1 VSRLL
6 HRRRL
11 LHRLQTDRSACLD
24 RVVARRPPH
33 PVQTTLIQA
42 PDSPLLRCGRFELT
56 LERPLVMGVLNL
68 TPDSFSDGGRWPDA
82 DAAIAHAMAMID
94 DGVDLLD
101 LGAESTRP
109 GAPTVPAD
117 LELSRLAPV
126 IRALAGCGRPLSV
139 DTRKPQV
146 MRAVLDL
153 GVDMINDVSGF
164 ADPQAIAAV
173 SASQAA
179 CCVMH
184 MLGQP
189 LTMQQDPVY
198 RDVVSEVCQMLAD
211 RAAAL
216 QSAGIER
223 SRIVIDP
230 GIGFGKT
237 LEHNLALLA
246 DLPRL
251 GALGWPVLVGVS
263 RKSMLGALTGRA
275 VDRRLP
281 ASLAAMLA
289 AVVGGAQIV
298 RVHDVPETVDA
309 LRVWRAIQDSHRLTG
324 DTIGQR

>member
-1 VSRLL
+1 
-6 HRRRL
+6 
-11 LHRLQTDRSACLD
+11 
-24 RVVARRPPH
+24 
-33 PVQTTLIQA
+33 
-42 PDSPLLRCGRFELT
+42 
-56 LERPLVMGVLNL
+56 MGVLNL
-68 TPDSFSDGGRWPDA
+68 TPDSFSDGGRWSDA

-94 DGVDLLD
+94 DGVDLID

-117 LELSRLAPV
+117 LELNRLAPV
-126 IRALAGCGRPLSV
+126 IRALADCGRPLSV

-164 ADPQAIAAV
+164 ADPQAIAAL

-184 MLGQP
+184 MLGEP

-211 RAAAL
+211 RAQAL
-216 QSAGIER
+216 QAAGIDR

-246 DLPRL
+246 DLPSL
-251 GALGWPVLVGVS
+251 VGLGWPVLVGVS
-263 RKSMLGALTGRA
+263 RKSMLGALTGRP
-275 VDRRLP
+275 VDRRLS

-289 AVVGGAQIV
+289 AVAGGAHIV
-298 RVHDVPETVDA
+298 RVHDVSETVDA
-309 LRVWRAIQDSHRLTG
+309 LRVWRAISDARQTID
-324 DTIGQR
+324 DTRGQE

>member
-1 VSRLL
+1 M
-6 HRRRL
+6 
-11 LHRLQTDRSACLD
+11 
-24 RVVARRPPH
+24 VARRPPH

>member
-1 VSRLL
+1 
-6 HRRRL
+6 
-11 LHRLQTDRSACLD
+11 
-24 RVVARRPPH
+24 
-33 PVQTTLIQA
+33 
-42 PDSPLLRCGRFELT
+42 
-56 LERPLVMGVLNL
+56 MGVLNL
-68 TPDSFSDGGRWPDA
+68 TPDSFSDGGRWPNT
-82 DAAIAHAMAMID
+82 DAAIAQAMAMID

-109 GAPTVPAD
+109 GAPTVPVD
-117 LELSRLAPV
+117 LELSRLMPV
-126 IRALAGCGRPLSV
+126 IRALVDCGRPLSV

-146 MRAVLDL
+146 MRTVLDL

-164 ADPQAIAAV
+164 ADPQAISAV

-184 MLGQP
+184 MLGEP
-189 LTMQQDPVY
+189 LTMQQAPVY
-198 RDVVSEVCQMLAD
+198 RDVVSEVRQMLAD
-211 RAAAL
+211 RVAAL
-216 QSAGIER
+216 QAEGIDR

-246 DLPRL
+246 GLPSL
-251 GALGWPVLVGVS
+251 VALGLPVLVGVS

-275 VDRRLP
+275 VDGRLS

-289 AVVGGAQIV
+289 AVAGGAQIV

-309 LRVWRAIQDSHRLTG
+309 LRVWRAIRDPHHSTG
-324 DTIGQR
+324 NTTGQR

>member
-1 VSRLL
+1 
-6 HRRRL
+6 
-11 LHRLQTDRSACLD
+11 
-24 RVVARRPPH
+24 
-33 PVQTTLIQA
+33 
-42 PDSPLLRCGRFELT
+42 
-56 LERPLVMGVLNL
+56 MGVLNL
-68 TPDSFSDGGRWPDA
+68 TPDSFSDGGRWPDT
-82 DAAIAHAMAMID
+82 DAAIAHAMAMIG
-94 DGVDLLD
+94 DGADLLD

-109 GAPTVPAD
+109 GAPAVPVD
-117 LELSRLAPV
+117 LELSRLLPV
-126 IRALAGCGRPLSV
+126 IRALADCGRPLSV

-164 ADPQAIAAV
+164 ADPQAVAAM
-173 SASQAA
+173 STSQAA

-184 MLGQP
+184 MLGEP
-189 LTMQQDPVY
+189 LTMQQGPVY

-216 QSAGIER
+216 QAAGIDR

-246 DLPRL
+246 DLQSL
-251 GALGWPVLVGVS
+251 VALGLPVLVGVS

-275 VDRRLP
+275 VDGRLS

-289 AVVGGAQIV
+289 AVAGGAKIV
-298 RVHDVPETVDA
+298 RVHNVPETVDA
-309 LRVWRAIQDSHRLTG
+309 LRVWRAISDAHHSTG
-324 DTIGQR
+324 NTTGQR

>member
-1 VSRLL
+1 M
-6 HRRRL
+6 
-11 LHRLQTDRSACLD
+11 
-24 RVVARRPPH
+24 RPPH
-33 PVQTTLIQA
+33 PVQTTLIHI
-42 PDSPLLRCGRFELT
+42 PDSSRFRCGRFELT

-68 TPDSFSDGGRWPDA
+68 TPDSFSDGGRWPDT
-82 DAAIAHAMAMID
+82 DAAVAHAMAMID
-94 DGVDLLD
+94 DGVDLID

-109 GAPTVPAD
+109 GAPIVPAD

-126 IRALAGCGRPLSV
+126 IRALGDCGRPLSV

-184 MLGQP
+184 MLGEP

-198 RDVVSEVCQMLAD
+198 RDVVSEVCQVLAD

-216 QSAGIER
+216 QAAGIDR

-246 DLPRL
+246 DLPSL
-251 GALGWPVLVGVS
+251 VALGWPVLVGVS

-275 VDRRLP
+275 VDRRLS

-289 AVVGGAQIV
+289 AVAGGAHIV

-309 LRVWRAIQDSHRLTG
+309 LRVWCAISDARQLIDDKR
-324 DTIGQR
+324 GQR

>member
-1 VSRLL
+1 M
-6 HRRRL
+6 
-11 LHRLQTDRSACLD
+11 
-24 RVVARRPPH
+24 RPPH
-33 PVQTTLIQA
+33 PAQTTLIPT
-42 PDSPLLRCGRFELT
+42 PDSPRFRCGRFELT

-68 TPDSFSDGGRWPDA
+68 TPDSFSDGGRWPDT

-109 GAPTVPAD
+109 GAPTVPVD

-126 IRALAGCGRPLSV
+126 IKALVDCGRPLSV

-184 MLGQP
+184 MRGEP

-198 RDVVSEVCQMLAD
+198 RDVVSEVCQMLAE

-216 QSAGIER
+216 QAEGIDR

-230 GIGFGKT
+230 GIGFGKA

-246 DLPRL
+246 DLPSL
-251 GALGWPVLVGVS
+251 VALGWPVLVGVS

-289 AVVGGAQIV
+289 AVAGGAQIV

-309 LRVWRAIQDSHRLTG
+309 LCVWRAISDARQSIDDMRG
-324 DTIGQR
+324 KK

>member
-1 VSRLL
+1 M
-6 HRRRL
+6 
-11 LHRLQTDRSACLD
+11 
-24 RVVARRPPH
+24 RPPH
-33 PVQTTLIQA
+33 LVQTTLIQT
-42 PDSPLLRCGRFELT
+42 PDSPRFRCGRFELT

-68 TPDSFSDGGRWPDA
+68 TPDSFSDGGRWPDT
-82 DAAIAHAMAMID
+82 DAAIASAMAMID
-94 DGVDLLD
+94 DGADLLD

-117 LELSRLAPV
+117 LELSRLVPV
-126 IRALAGCGRPLSV
+126 IQALADCGRPLSV

-146 MRAVLDL
+146 MHAVLDL

-164 ADPQAIAAV
+164 ADPQAIAAL

-184 MLGQP
+184 MLGEP

-198 RDVVSEVCQMLAD
+198 RDVVREVCRMLAD
-211 RAAAL
+211 RATAL
-216 QSAGIER
+216 QSAGVDR

-246 DLPRL
+246 DLPSL
-251 GALGWPVLVGVS
+251 VALGWPVLVGVS

-275 VDRRLP
+275 VDRRLS
-281 ASLAAMLA
+281 ASLSAMLA

-309 LRVWRAIQDSHRLTG
+309 LRVWRAISDARQSIDDMKGLR
-324 DTIGQR
+324 